1 MPASDQ
7 AATNA
12 YLANKVLS
20 AKPEE
25 LRLMLLD
32 GALKFCRQGR
42 DALERKDFEGVYNGF
57 QRTRAILVELI
68 STMKPEPDPVLYQRL
83 SSLYLFMISHL
94 LESSHSKDVTK
105 ANEVIKL
112 LEYERETW
120 VMLMK
125 KLEGER
131 VGKQPTGPA
140 APAAPAAKPVPG
152 VASTLSLAG

>member
-1 MPASDQ
+1 MPSDP

-42 DALERKDFEGVYNGF
+42 DAMERKDYEGVFNGF
-57 QRTRAILVELI
+57 QRTRSILVELI
-68 STMKPEPDPVLYQRL
+68 STMKPDPDPSLYQRL

-94 LESSHSKDVTK
+94 LEASHSKDVAK

-120 VMLMK
+120 LMLMK

-131 VGKQPTGPA
+131 VGKQP
-140 APAAPAAKPVPG
+140 VS
-152 VASTLSLAG
+152 STLSLAG